1 MPLLSQS
8 RYTLINN
15 KMQHDTTDIQEY
27 FARFA
32 AETAAAW
39 RSQDGESYKFADED
53 YTYLFLGLIVL
64 YILAVWIF
72 ERRRTAK

>member
-1 MPLLSQS
+1 
-8 RYTLINN
+8 
-15 KMQHDTTDIQEY
+15 MQHDTDTLQAEIE
-27 FARFA
+27 RFA
-32 AETAAAW
+32 AETAATW

-53 YTYLFLGLIVL
+53 YTYVFLGLIVL